1 LDDPSQ
7 EEQSDLHKRKDRER
21 EIAAIRARL
30 ARLDLE
36 KAELEATLTR
46 LIAAQESR
54 GNPPPIKDAP
64 VTNASSAAAKVTLFG
79 SLFRGREDVFPK
91 RWDNTKTG
99 KAGYAPACANEWSP
113 RICGKPK
120 VKCGDCPNRSFLPV
134 TDEVLDGH
142 LRGRH
147 TIGVYPMLVDE
158 TCWFLAADFD
168 KTTWRGDAAAF
179 LQSCAAR
186 NVSAALERSRSG
198 RGAHVWI
205 FFAEPIPAFL
215 ARRLGAHLVTETME
229 RNPDIGFASY
239 DRFFPSQDNMPS
251 GGFGNLIALPLQ
263 HAPRLAGNSVF
274 LDTNFEPHTD
284 QWAFLSTLR
293 RMTLAEV
300 TAIAEEATRQG
311 RIMGLRLPVDDD
323 EEEEPWAAAPSQRK
337 PEPPIVGRLPEGVD
351 AVMADQIY
359 IPCEELPAGL
369 VNRLVRLAAFQNPAF
384 YSAQAMRRSTFG
396 IPRVVGCAELLSR
409 HVALPRGCREAMEGL
424 LAHLSVALRWRD
436 ERNTGQTVEAS
447 FLGELTT
454 EQETAVAALLQHET
468 GVLAATT
475 GFGKTVVAA
484 AMVAARKANT
494 LILVHR
500 RQLMEQWAARL
511 QSFLNLPKASIGR
524 IGGGVRKPTGVID
537 IAMIQ
542 SLVHDGVVD
551 DLVAGYGH
559 LVVDECHHLSAVS
572 FEKVARRAKAKFVL
586 GLSATVAR
594 KDGHHPIIFMQ
605 CGPVRFRV
613 DARSQAAARPFLHR
627 VVLRTTDFAA
637 PSGAEGER
645 PPIQSLYA
653 ALAANDA
660 RNALIFDDVLKSLE
674 ERRSPL
680 ILTERK
686 DHAQHLAE
694 KLSRFARNVIVLTGG
709 MGAKQQQAAMH
720 RLDDVPA
727 VDERVLVA
735 TGRYIGEGFDD
746 ARLDTLFLAMPIAW
760 KGTLAQYVGRLHRSF
775 PTKREVI
782 VYDYVDQAVPVL
794 KRMSDK
800 RVRGY
805 KSFGYSISGAL
816 PDSAAG
822 SWRSPAHVEL
832 DAEARLLPR

>member
-1 LDDPSQ
+1 MRTINRAAKRTDYPL
-7 EEQSDLHKRKDRER
+7 EEDRSDLHKRKDRER
-21 EIAAIRARL
+21 EIAAIRVRL
-30 ARLDLE
+30 AHLDVE
-36 KAELEATLTR
+36 KAELEASLAQ
-46 LIAAQESR
+46 LITVQQSR
-54 GNPPPIKDAP
+54 YNPPPIKNAP
-64 VTNASSAAAKVTLFG
+64 VTNVSSPLAKITLFR

-91 RWDNTKTG
+91 RWDNPKTG
-99 KAGYAPACANEWSP
+99 KSGYAPACANEWVP
-113 RICGKPK
+113 RICGKPE
-120 VKCGDCPNRSFLPV
+120 VKCGDCPNRAFLPV

-147 TIGVYPMLVDE
+147 TIGVYPMLADE

-168 KTTWRGDAAAF
+168 KTTWRDDAAAF
-179 LQSCAAR
+179 LQTCAAR

-198 RGAHVWI
+198 HGAHVWI
-205 FFAEPIPAFL
+205 FFAEAISASL

-239 DRFFPSQDNMPS
+239 DRFFPNQDNMPS

-274 LDTNFEPHTD
+274 LDTNFEPHAD
-284 QWAFLSTLR
+284 QWAFLSMLR
-293 RMTLAEV
+293 RMTFAEV

-311 RIMGLRLPVDDD
+311 RIVGLRLPLDAD
-323 EEEEPWAAAPSQRK
+323 EEEEPWAARPSRRR
-337 PEPPIVGRLPEGVD
+337 PEPAIAGPCPESIE

-359 IPCEELPAGL
+359 IPREGLPAGL

-384 YSAQAMRRSTFG
+384 YSAQAMRLSTFG
-396 IPRVVGCAELLSR
+396 IPRVIDCAELLSR
-409 HVALPRGCREAMEGL
+409 HIALPRGCREAMESL
-424 LAHLSVALRWRD
+424 LAHLSVTLRWRD
-436 ERNTGQTVEAS
+436 ERSTGQTVEAA
-447 FLGELTT
+447 FLGKLTT
-454 EQETAVAALLQHET
+454 EQEIAVAALLQHET

-500 RQLMEQWAARL
+500 RQLMEQWGARL
-511 QSFLNLPKASIGR
+511 QSFLNLPKESIGR

-542 SLVHDGVVD
+542 SLVHDGVAD
-551 DLVAGYGH
+551 DLVARYGH
-559 LVVDECHHLSAVS
+559 LIVDECHHLSAVS
-572 FEKVARRAKAKFVL
+572 FEKVARRAKTKFIL

-613 DARSQAAARPFLHR
+613 DAKSQAAARPFLHR
-627 VVLRTTDFAA
+627 VVLRTTEFAA
-637 PSGAEGER
+637 PSGCEGER
-645 PPIQSLYA
+645 PPIQLLYA
-653 ALAANDA
+653 ALAANDT
-660 RNALIFDDVLKSLE
+660 RNALIFDDVLNSLE
-674 ERRSPL
+674 QKRSPL

-686 DHAQHLAE
+686 DHAQHLAAT
-694 KLSRFARNVIVLTGG
+694 LSRFARNVIVLTGG
-709 MGAKQQQAAMH
+709 MGAKQQRAAMQ

-727 VDERVLVA
+727 VDERVLIA

-746 ARLDTLFLAMPIAW
+746 ARLDTLFLALPIAW
-760 KGTLAQYVGRLHRSF
+760 KGTLAQYVGRLHRSY

-782 VYDYVDQAVPVL
+782 VYDYVDEAVPVL
-794 KRMSDK
+794 KRMSEK

-805 KSFGYSISGAL
+805 KNFGYSIGG
-816 PDSAAG
+816 D
-822 SWRSPAHVEL
+822 R
-832 DAEARLLPR
+832 